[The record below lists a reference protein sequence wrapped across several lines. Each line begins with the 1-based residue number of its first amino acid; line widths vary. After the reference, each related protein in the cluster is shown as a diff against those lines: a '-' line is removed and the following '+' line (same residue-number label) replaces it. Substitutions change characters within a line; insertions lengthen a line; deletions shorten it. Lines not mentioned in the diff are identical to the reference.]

1 MLEALLFLAMAAT
14 DPAPAAAPYEVI
26 RAGDRAKTCEVLLQ
40 EVNGLNAE
48 LQAEQNRQ
56 AEAMNDTVK
65 DQMGAMTGGVGST
78 VASSLAGLVPFGG
91 QALSMA
97 RQAQVS
103 AAQRKMADEMTAL
116 QQEAMALGPKY
127 QRLDYLMDLYNSK
140 AC

>member
-1 MLEALLFLAMAAT
+1 MLAALLFLAMAAT
-14 DPAPAAAPYEVI
+14 DPAAAPAPYEVI

-48 LQAEQNRQ
+48 LQAEQTRQ
-56 AEAMNDTVK
+56 AEAMNDSVK
-65 DQMGAMTGGVGST
+65 DQMGAMRGGGA
-78 VASSLAGLVPFGG
+78 VASSLASLVPFGG

-97 RQAQVS
+97 REAQAS
-103 AAQRKMADEMTAL
+103 AAQRKMADQMTAFA
-116 QQEAMALGPKY
+116 QDAMALQPMY